1 MSLITQPIP
10 SDSPGGKRRVL
21 VVEDEAIIARD
32 IAMQLRDLGFDV
44 LGPVASGEKAIVL
57 AGELRPDLV
66 LMDIHL
72 AGALDGI
79 ATAVAIR
86 EQFNVPTVY
95 LSAFDTADSLAR
107 ARLAMPL
114 GYLSKPFTDR
124 ALRELMALALP
135 V

>member
-1 MSLITQPIP
+1 
-10 SDSPGGKRRVL
+10 L